1 MELHVFLRGDEPLK
15 AYKTIWPFMKKNIH
29 HYVIGIVLLMMVD
42 GASLLV
48 PQVLRTFT
56 DWAQQGQL
64 NGQRI
69 GLAVFWMMGLGTA
82 IAVGRYVW
90 RTQLYGTAKE
100 LEYWLRDKLFR
111 HYLTLDSDY
120 YKHAKTGDLMAHAT
134 NDVKAVSNTMGG
146 GIMMIIDSIFM
157 TILTIVMMVATVG
170 LKISLVAL
178 TALPF
183 ISLVIGAISKPVQLR
198 SRMVQNTFS
207 DLTTE
212 VQENLSGIR
221 VIKATGVEALR
232 ARSFAVVNE
241 RYKKNNMDL
250 VKLNGLFHP
259 IIDLFSGLSFVV
271 FILYGSHQILT
282 GVITLGDFVAVVNYL
297 HMILWPMIAL
307 GMIANMFQRG
317 IASMDRLNQIFKVDP
332 KIKEEENP
340 ISLKKPDGSVRFDN
354 VSFRFA
360 PGLPLVLKEVSFQ
373 VNSGESLAILGRT
386 GSGKSTV
393 MDLLLRLYD
402 VEEGEILFSGVP
414 IKKLRLEHL
423 RSAIAAVPQDS
434 FLFSK
439 TIAENIAFSMKD
451 QVDPSIVEKA
461 ARFAK
466 VHEDILSMPDGYD
479 TLVGERGVTLSG
491 GQKQRICIARA
502 YLRNAP
508 LLILDD
514 SLSAVDTETEDAILQ
529 HLRQLGQS
537 LVLISQRISAVKNA
551 DQILVMD
558 DGEIIQRGTHESL
571 MAQRGG
577 LYQTLYEHQLLESQL
592 DKKLRTGEEV
602 NHG

>member
-1 MELHVFLRGDEPLK
+1 
-15 AYKTIWPFMKKNIH
+15 
-29 HYVIGIVLLMMVD
+29 
-42 GASLLV
+42 
-48 PQVLRTFT
+48 
-56 DWAQQGQL
+56 
-64 NGQRI
+64 
-69 GLAVFWMMGLGTA
+69 
-82 IAVGRYVW
+82 
-90 RTQLYGTAKE
+90 
-100 LEYWLRDKLFR
+100 
-111 HYLTLDSDY
+111 
-120 YKHAKTGDLMAHAT
+120 
-134 NDVKAVSNTMGG
+134 
-146 GIMMIIDSIFM
+146 
-157 TILTIVMMVATVG
+157 
-170 LKISLVAL
+170 
-178 TALPF
+178 
-183 ISLVIGAISKPVQLR
+183 
-198 SRMVQNTFS
+198 
-207 DLTTE
+207 
-212 VQENLSGIR
+212 
-221 VIKATGVEALR
+221 
-232 ARSFAVVNE
+232 
-241 RYKKNNMDL
+241 
-250 VKLNGLFHP
+250 
-259 IIDLFSGLSFVV
+259 
-271 FILYGSHQILT
+271 
-282 GVITLGDFVAVVNYL
+282 
-297 HMILWPMIAL
+297 MIAL